1 MNIEELVQFVDV
13 KEGQEDAFIDYLRGK
28 MITPEGVR
36 SYLEKAIAS
45 DPTTEERRTVQPFL
59 DKYHSK
65 GLETWKKN
73 HLESIIEE
81 EVSKRNPAETEEQ
94 KRIRK
99 LEEKLAQAEQRER
112 QSRLKAF
119 ASSLATQKNLPPDIV
134 GFFVGE
140 DESATEANLETLHN
154 IMSDQVEAQV
164 KARFRETGRQP
175 QFSAQS
181 STTSI
186 DKLREQY
193 NKAVEQNM
201 PLQER
206 VKLSR
211 QIQEAERQKE

>member
-1 MNIEELVQFVDV
+1 MNIEELMQFVEV
-13 KEGQEDAFIDYLRGK
+13 KEGMDDELVDYLRGK
-28 MITPEGVR
+28 MLTPEGVR
-36 SYLEKAIAS
+36 SYMEKAIAS
-45 DPTTEERRTVQPFL
+45 DPSTEERRTVQPFL
-59 DKYHSK
+59 DKYHNK

-81 EVSKRNPAETEEQ
+81 EAVKRNPAETEEQ

-99 LEEKLAQAEQRER
+99 LEDKLQQAEQRER
-112 QSRLKAF
+112 QSRLKAY
-119 ASSLATQKNLPPDIV
+119 ASSVATSKGLPQDLV

-140 DESATEANLETLHN
+140 DEAATESNLETLYN

-193 NKAVEQNM
+193 QKAVDENR

-206 VKLSR
+206 IRLTR
-211 QIQEAERQKE
+211 QIQETEKQKE